1 MPTKPGS
8 TEKHGREPYG
18 WPDEGATMET
28 VASVLIG
35 IGLSATCGFRI
46 FVPLLVMSIAGQLN
60 LLELSPAFAWIE
72 SVPALIA
79 FGVATVLELLAYLI
93 PLVDNALNAVTIPLT
108 VVAGTV
114 ITAAVILDLNPFLT
128 WTLAVIVGG
137 GASLA
142 GSAASNLLHGGS
154 TAATG
159 GAANPVLSAV
169 ESVFSAIMSVLSVLV
184 PVLAV
189 ILLALAAIFGYRL
202 LKNMGIFRRKTAAA

>member
-128 WTLAVIVGG
+128 WTLAVIAGG

>member
-79 FGVATVLELLAYLI
+79 FGVATALELLAYLI

-128 WTLAVIVGG
+128 WTLAVIAGG